1 MKMFEQLMQSLIHC
15 DDIQRII
22 ITALY
27 RTVFT
32 VEMVLAVPHV
42 HRDRQDYL
50 IPTLHSLFTQMS
62 ETQKAQ
68 TVIVVMVAE
77 PFNET
82 EFDVVVKEVSAE

>member
-1 MKMFEQLMQSLIHC
+1 MKMFEQLMQCFIYF

-22 ITALY
+22 ITAISHM
-27 RTVFT
+27 FP